1 MKTILLVED
10 EQALNKA
17 IKLKLEQQGYK
28 VLASVKAEEALEFLK
43 KEKPDFIWLDLLLP
57 GMNGFEF
64 LKELKKHEEWK
75 NIPAIM
81 VSVSG
86 SADTIEE
93 AYALGVKD
101 YIVKS
106 QFNLNRIVDRVKLLL
121 SA

>member
-1 MKTILLVED
+1 MKTILLIED

-28 VLASVKAEEALEFLK
+28 VSSFIKAEEALEFLK

-57 GMNGFEF
+57 GMNGFQF
-64 LKELKKHEEWK
+64 LENLKKSEEYK
-75 NIPAIM
+75 NIPVAM

-86 SADTIEE
+86 GPDTIEK
-93 AYALGVKD
+93 AYELGVKD

-106 QFNLNRIVDRVKLLL
+106 QFNLNRIDDRVKLLM